1 MMKIMKATSGFQKVS
16 EVEIPEI
23 FYRRFKT
30 GIEDLDFALGG
41 EGFLPGQT
49 FTLAGEPGAGKTT
62 LLLQTLE
69 LLEKSGK
76 KTAYVSGEESIYQV
90 AFAAK
95 RLNLKNI
102 TIANVTV
109 VEDIFD
115 AVKEGGYKMIVL
127 DSLPS
132 LETRSGLEGKRKEEY
147 LSNYITARAKELEV
161 VVGIILHITK
171 QGKYKGSTLL
181 PHSVDSNIML
191 RVSEEDETVRE
202 IEVTKNRFGRT
213 GTTAFPMTESGFS
226 FESVGI
232 SDDEKP
238 TKSKS
243 QVAVDSV
250 LAHIKKQGSIN
261 SAEAAEVIGDV
272 SKVQKVMKDLVNAG
286 LVVKNGRSASTVW
299 TAVSK

>member
-1 MMKIMKATSGFQKVS
+1 MKVISSVTKFARVS
-16 EVEIPEI
+16 DVVIPEI

-30 GIEDLDFALGG
+30 GVQDLDLALGG

-76 KTAYVSGEESIYQV
+76 KTAYISGEESVFQV

-102 TIANVTV
+102 SVANVTV
-109 VEDIFD
+109 IEDIFD
-115 AVKEGGYKMIVL
+115 AVKENGFKMIVL

-132 LETRSGLEGKRKEEY
+132 LETRGGLEGKRKEEY
-147 LSNYITARAKELEV
+147 LANYITSKAKELEV
-161 VVGIILHITK
+161 VVGVILHITK

-181 PHSVDSNIML
+181 PHSVDANIML
-191 RVSEEDETVRE
+191 RVSEEDESVRE

-213 GTTAFPMTESGFS
+213 GTTAFPMTEIGFS
-226 FESVGI
+226 FESVET
-232 SDDEKP
+232 SDEEKP
-238 TKSKS
+238 KKSKAQQS
-243 QVAVDSV
+243 ADDI
-250 LAHIKKQGSIN
+250 LAYVRKSGKIN
-261 SAEAAEVIGDV
+261 AMDAAKVVGDV
-272 SKVQKVMKDLVNAG
+272 SKVQKIMKDLVNAG
-286 LVVKNGRSASTVW
+286 LLVKNGRSAETVW
-299 TAVSK
+299 TVASN